1 MNAQGSG
8 IGDLGSGPRP
18 KKRSWIPIVIG
29 IFLLFAVVAVGAIV
43 LTAMWFRESMT
54 ISRSSED
61 AATKQ
66 FEDVRRKFPGQ
77 EPLIQ
82 LVDGRP
88 QYAANRT
95 SQAEPRA
102 PLTSVHVIA
111 YDRDEG
117 NTVTFSLPFWLLRMK
132 SGPIRIS
139 AYQQGWDDRGV
150 SFRVED
156 IEKHGPGIIV
166 DVTDLGSVKRQE
178 SPHPRD
184 EGLLGFGYGDRRVR
198 GACVIQAG
206 APLAHDRR
214 DMIDESRVSQRQRT
228 KVAR

>member
-1 MNAQGSG
+1 MSDQGSG
-8 IGDLGSGPRP
+8 IGDQGSGIRP

-29 IFLLFAVVAVGAIV
+29 IFLLIAVVAVGAIV

-54 ISRSSED
+54 ITRSSED
-61 AATKQ
+61 SATRQ
-66 FEDVRRKFPGQ
+66 FEDVRRRFPGQ

-88 QYAANRT
+88 QFAAD
-95 SQAEPRA
+95 RA
-102 PLTSVHVIA
+102 SEAVPAVPLTSIHVIA

-166 DVTDLGSVKRQE
+166 DVTEK
-178 SPHPRD
+178 D
-184 EGLLGFGYGDRRVR
+184 EGRVLIW
-198 GACVIQAG
+198 AQ
-206 APLAHDRR
+206 
-214 DMIDESRVSQRQRT
+214 
-228 KVAR
+228 